1 MKLKITSQNYNH
13 LLKRREIAFEV
24 EHAPKEGTPTRAE
37 MRKSLAEN
45 LKANVELIFVE
56 RAITKRG
63 SMLTVG
69 EANIYDAQE
78 QVKIVEA
85 DHIITRNVPPP
96 PKPKEGEAPP
106 EAPAPTPASAPM
118 AKPKEPAPTAKP
130 EEPAP
135 AAKPVDK
142 EENKPREA

>member
-1 MKLKITSQNYNH
+1 MKLKVTSQNYNH
-13 LLKRREIAFEV
+13 LLKRREVAFEV
-24 EHAPKEGTPTRAE
+24 EHAAKEGTPTRAE

-45 LKANVELIFVE
+45 LKANIDLIFVE

-78 QVKIVEA
+78 QVKVVEA
-85 DHIITRNVPPP
+85 DHIVTRNVPPP

-106 EAPAPTPASAPM
+106 EAPAQAPAPA
-118 AKPKEPAPTAKP
+118 AKPK
-130 EEPAP
+130 EPAP
-135 AAKPVDK
+135 AAKPVNK
-142 EENKPREA
+142 EENKPKEA